1 MKWYQNLAYKLVKFM
16 QGRYGPDELSRFL
29 SISAIIVMILS
40 YIKPLRL
47 VSILSLVL
55 IGLSI
60 FRTLS
65 KNIYK
70 RRTERDKYLKI
81 KFKVKDF
88 FTLNKNKFRDIKSYR
103 YYKCPNCKANL
114 RIPKQNKKK
123 KIMITCPKCKNQFTR
138 KVN

>member
-1 MKWYQNLAYKLVKFM
+1 MKWYQNLAYKFVSFM
-16 QGRYGPDELSRFL
+16 QGRYGSDELSRFL
-29 SISAIIVMILS
+29 SISAIIIMILS

-47 VSILSLVL
+47 ISIFSLVL

-70 RRTERDKYLKI
+70 RKAERDKYLKI
-81 KFKVKDF
+81 KFMVKDF
-88 FTLNKNKFRDIKSYR
+88 FTLNKNKIRDRKTHR

-123 KIMITCPKCKNQFTR
+123 KIMITCPKCKNQFTQ
-138 KVN
+138 KVH